1 MACSTCTYLEC
12 ALTNRHNEYIESCSG
27 AFRGVTSRLEAY
39 DVVEMERA
47 RSELEM
53 HRSVC
58 AYAIV
63 AAAAQRTLEAQK
75 LPPAPALPGLL
86 TPHP

>member
-1 MACSTCTYLEC
+1 VVCSTCTYLEC
-12 ALTNRHNEYIESCSG
+12 ALKDRHTEYTKSCSG

-63 AAAAQRTLEAQK
+63 AAAAQRSLEAQRP
-75 LPPAPALPGLL
+75 LAMSAPL
-86 TPHP
+86 TTDH

>member
-12 ALTNRHNEYIESCSG
+12 ALTNRHDEFTKSCSG
-27 AFRGVTSRLEAY
+27 AYRGVTSRLEAY

-58 AYAIV
+58 AYAIF
-63 AAAAQRTLEAQK
+63 AAAAQRSQR
-75 LPPAPALPGLL
+75 PPAMSAPL
-86 TPHP
+86 TTDQD